1 MDVNVTVVVSEVT
14 VYPDRARVVCSGE
27 VMLETGTY
35 TLLVDEL
42 PLALEPESART
53 GGRGVA
59 RVRLLGVDLA
69 QRNYAQPPATAVR
82 DLEEAIERIEEE
94 LRVIQDEKAGLLD
107 HAKFLAGMREA
118 TLEYAKG
125 LAYGRSTIED
135 QTRLTQS
142 WRQQDDEIRAAVRE
156 LDARQRVLE
165 RDLKKLRQDIAQ
177 LQAMRPLQRYQARV
191 DVDVQEAGSFT
202 LALSYVV
209 RQASWQP
216 LYDLRL
222 SDDGNGRRLEVS
234 YIAQVQQRTGQDW
247 MGVKLSLSTARPA
260 LNQQAPELHPWYLD
274 VFVPPQPLPA
284 APAAEMV
291 RAAKRQPQALFA
303 AAAAEEVADVAVAEV
318 QDAGMSVQFTT
329 TSPADIPSDGSPHKT
344 TIARFDMEPKL
355 DYLAVPAHTDAVFR
369 RIKVRND
376 SPSPL
381 LAGPASLFVNDEFI
395 GSNRLQYV
403 SRGQEIE
410 LLLGV
415 EDRITMKRELVKRE
429 VDKRLLRD
437 NRQLRFGYEIELH
450 NLLAVPAAVEIKD
463 QIPVARHESIKVR
476 LERVVPEPAE
486 KTDLN
491 MFTWR
496 LTLAPE
502 QKQSLQYEF
511 SVEHPRGINL
521 TGLNI

>member
-1 MDVNVTVVVSEVT
+1 MDVNLTVVASEVT
-14 VYPDRARVVCSGE
+14 VYPDRARVVCSGD
-27 VMLETGTY
+27 VTLETGSH

-42 PLALEPESART
+42 PLALEPESVRA

-69 QRNYAQPPATAVR
+69 QRNYAQAPAVPVR
-82 DLEEAIERIEEE
+82 DLEDQIERIEEE

-125 LAYGRSTIED
+125 LAYGRSTVED
-135 QTRLTQS
+135 QARLTQF
-142 WRQQDDEIRAAVRE
+142 WRQQDDEVRAKVRD

-177 LQAMRPLQRYQARV
+177 LQGMRPLQRYQARV
-191 DVDVQEAGSFT
+191 EVEVLQPGAFT
-202 LALSYVV
+202 LALSYVA

-222 SDDGNGRRLEVS
+222 LDDANGRRLEVS

-247 MGVKLSLSTARPA
+247 AGVKLSLSTARPA
-260 LNQQAPELHPWYLD
+260 LNQRMPELYPWYLD
-274 VFVPPQPLPA
+274 VYTPPPPMPA
-284 APAAEMV
+284 PELV
-291 RAAKRQPQALFA
+291 RAAKAQPQALMA
-303 AAAAEEVADVAVAEV
+303 VAAAAEAAADVAVAEV
-318 QDAGMSVQFTT
+318 QDAGMSVQFTAAA
-329 TSPADIPSDGSPHKT
+329 PADIPSDGSPHKT
-344 TIARFDMEPKL
+344 TIARFDLDPKL
-355 DYLAVPAHTDAVFR
+355 DYLAIPLHTDAVFR
-369 RIKVRND
+369 RMTVRND

-381 LAGPASLFVNDEFI
+381 LAGAASLFVNDEFI
-395 GSNRLQYV
+395 GSNRLEYAP
-403 SRGQEIE
+403 RGQEIK

-415 EDRITMKRELVKRE
+415 EDRLTVKRELVKRE

-450 NLLAVPAAVEIKD
+450 NLLTTPAVVELKD

-476 LERVVPEPAE
+476 LEQVTPEPAE

-491 MFTWR
+491 LFTWR
-496 LTLAPE
+496 LTLAPG
-502 QKQSLQYEF
+502 QKQTLHYEF
-511 SVEHPRGINL
+511 SVEHPRSINL

>member
-1 MDVNVTVVVSEVT
+1 MDVNVTVLVSEVT

-27 VMLETGTY
+27 VMLETGTH

-42 PLALEPESART
+42 PLALESESVRA
-53 GGRGVA
+53 GGRGAA

-69 QRNYAQPPATAVR
+69 LRNYAQTPATAVR

-94 LRVIQDEKAGLLD
+94 LRVIRDEKAGLLD

-125 LAYGRSTIED
+125 LAYGRSTVED
-135 QTRLTQS
+135 QARLTQF
-142 WRQQDDEIRAAVRE
+142 WRQQDDEVRATVRE
-156 LDARQRVLE
+156 LEARQRVLE

-177 LQAMRPLQRYQARV
+177 LQGMRPLQRYRARV
-191 DVDVQEAGSFT
+191 ELSVLEAGSFT
-202 LALSYVV
+202 LALTYVA

-222 SDDGNGRRLEVS
+222 LDDANGRRLEVS

-247 MGVKLSLSTARPA
+247 MGVKLALSTARPA
-260 LNQQAPELHPWYLD
+260 LNQQAPELHPWYVD
-274 VFVPPQPLPA
+274 VFTPLPP

-291 RAAKRQPQALFA
+291 RAAKMQPQALFA
-303 AAAAEEVADVAVAEV
+303 AAAAADAAVADVAVAEV

-329 TSPADIPSDGSPHKT
+329 TAPADIPSDGSPHKT
-344 TIARFDMEPKL
+344 TIARFDLEPKL
-355 DYLAVPAHTDAVFR
+355 DYLAIPLHTDAVFR
-369 RIKVRND
+369 RLTVRND
-376 SPSPL
+376 SPTPL

-395 GSNRLQYV
+395 GSSRLEYAPR
-403 SRGQEIE
+403 SQEIK

-415 EDRITMKRELVKRE
+415 EDRVTVKRELVKRD

-450 NLLAVPAAVEIKD
+450 NLLTTPVDVEVKD

-476 LERVVPEPAE
+476 LEQVTPEPAE

-491 MFTWR
+491 LFTWR
-496 LTLAPE
+496 LTLAPG
-502 QKQSLQYEF
+502 QKQKLQYEF
-511 SVEHPRGINL
+511 SVEHPRSISL